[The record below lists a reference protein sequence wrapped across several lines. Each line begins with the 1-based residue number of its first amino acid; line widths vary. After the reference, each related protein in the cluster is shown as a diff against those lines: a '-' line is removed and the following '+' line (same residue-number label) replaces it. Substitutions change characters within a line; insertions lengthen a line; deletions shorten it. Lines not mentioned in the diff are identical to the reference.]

1 MCTTSM
7 MCRRARHHTR
17 PLAGAAR
24 RPAFTLVE
32 LLVVIAIIGILVA
45 LLLPAVQA
53 AREAARRIQCTN
65 HLKQIG
71 LALHNYHGTFQVFP
85 MTTSGAKPCAAGC
98 CSGFYSWM
106 SLILPFVE
114 QTPLHD
120 SIDFRLGMMDQC
132 SGYYSLTV
140 SAAHRNAAAAAAVV
154 PGYLCPSDSFA
165 QSSVLG
171 SAVPAPGSYTAN
183 IGWPDRCTG
192 IDGTLAPLRQQNGAL
207 GVVNPRDPDAWQR
220 GQVRLADFTDGTSNT
235 AAVSERLITSAETYL
250 DLGNYGESLH
260 SFCGGG
266 VTARSLPRWVRYC
279 GSVDYPDPTFSV
291 TLGRSW
297 ISGWSFLGNTYMH
310 VMPINKRHCHI
321 YGGEHN
327 GNNMV
332 TPGSRHPGG
341 VNVTMADGSV
351 TFMIDT
357 IDMRIWW
364 SLGSRNGGEVSAAG
378 S

>member
-71 LALHNYHGTFQVFP
+71 LALHNYHDTHLAFP
-85 MTTSGAKPCAAGC
+85 MTTTGAEPGGAGC
-98 CSGFYSWM
+98 GSGFYSWM
-106 SLILPFVE
+106 ALVLPYVE
-114 QTPLHD
+114 QAPLHN
-120 SIDFRLGMMDQC
+120 SIDFRVGMMDQC
-132 SGYYSLTV
+132 SGYYGLTI
-140 SAAHRNAAAAAAVV
+140 SAPHRNAAAAATVV
-154 PGYLCPSDSFA
+154 AGYLCPSDGFSPT
-165 QSSVLG
+165 SILG
-171 SAVPAPGSYTAN
+171 SAAPAPGNYTAN
-183 IGWPDRCTG
+183 LGWPSRCTG
-192 IDGTLAPLRQQNGAL
+192 IDGTASPLLQHNGAL
-207 GVVNPRDPDAWQR
+207 GVVNPRDGDGWQR

-266 VTARSLPRWVRYC
+266 VAARSLPRWVRYC
-279 GSVDYPDPTFSV
+279 GSVDFPAPRF
-291 TLGRSW
+291 
-297 ISGWSFLGNTYMH
+297 
-310 VMPINKRHCHI
+310 P
-321 YGGEHN
+321 
-327 GNNMV
+327 
-332 TPGSRHPGG
+332 
-341 VNVTMADGSV
+341 
-351 TFMIDT
+351 
-357 IDMRIWW
+357 
-364 SLGSRNGGEVSAAG
+364 
-378 S
+378 